1 MSEYDLIFV
10 HAPSVYDFR
19 KKSSLLGPVSDVIP
33 STPVFEMYPIGFT
46 TIASKLSTNGYR
58 VRILN
63 LAAHMLADDSYD
75 VEKAIGKLR
84 SRVFGIDLHWLPH
97 AHGSLEIAKLIKK
110 IHPDSKVIIG
120 GFSATYFWEEIMKE
134 HPYVDAVFLGDS
146 TELPML
152 RYFQAL
158 DKGKYLDRV
167 PNLVYRDGNRIRN
180 NGISHF
186 IENLDDVEVDYR
198 WVIKSVMKSMDL
210 TGHLPYIDWKNNPMF
225 LVNTVRGCSLECATC
240 MGGCNSFKRNFG
252 RKRPAYRS
260 PEKLMDD
267 IRQIESYFKGV
278 VFVFG
283 DIRQPGKNY
292 ARKFLSLLKK
302 ERPNNELA
310 FEFFTPP
317 DKEFVRT
324 FGRSLEVFNAQISP
338 DSHDPIVREKLGR
351 HYTNE
356 SLERSIWYL
365 LKAGVKRM
373 DVFFMIG
380 LPGQDRKSVMST
392 VEYSK
397 KLLSRMGETERLMP
411 FISPLAPF
419 LDPGSNAFEE
429 PEKHG
434 YRLLARSLEEHRQ
447 LLTNPSWG
455 LILNY
460 ETNWLTRDEIMDVTY
475 EAGLGMN
482 KLKKT
487 IGAITE
493 EEAKAVSTRI
503 MLARDAVRGIDIA
516 MKSDDPEKSLAK
528 LREELKPLSE
538 STVCNKRELDWNRR
552 SFYWSIPKIA
562 VSTLLRR

>member
-19 KKSSLLGPVSDVIP
+19 EHSSLLGPVSDVIP

-63 LAAHMLADDSYD
+63 LAAHMLADESYD
-75 VEKAIGKLR
+75 VEKAISKLR
-84 SRVFGIDLHWLPH
+84 SKVFGIDLHWLPH

-110 IHPDSKVIIG
+110 IHPDSKVILG
-120 GFSATYFWEEIMKE
+120 GFSTTYFWEEIMKN
-134 HPYVDAVFLGDS
+134 HPCVDAVFRGDS

-158 DKGKYLDRV
+158 EKGKNLDRV
-167 PNLVYRDGNRIRN
+167 PNLVYRDGSRIKN
-180 NGISHF
+180 NGIKHF

-225 LVNTVRGCSLECATC
+225 LVNTVRGCALECATC

-252 RKRPAYRS
+252 RTRPAFRS
-260 PEKLMDD
+260 PEKLMED
-267 IRQIESYFKGV
+267 ISQLENYFKGV

-292 ARKFLSLLKK
+292 ANKFLSLLKK
-302 ERPNNELA
+302 ERPSNEIA

-317 DKEFVRT
+317 NKEFVRT
-324 FGRSLEVFNAQISP
+324 FGKSLEVFNAQISP
-338 DSHDPIVREKLGR
+338 DSHDPVVREAQGR
-351 HYTNE
+351 YYSNE
-356 SLERSIWYL
+356 AMEKSISHL
-365 LKAGVKRM
+365 LQVGVKRM
-373 DVFFMIG
+373 DIFFMIG
-380 LPGQDRKSVMST
+380 LPKQDRKSVMDT
-392 VEYSK
+392 VDYSE
-397 KLLSRMGETERLMP
+397 KLLRRMGETERLLP

-434 YRLLARSLEEHRQ
+434 YKLLAKSLEEHRQ
-447 LLTNPSWG
+447 LLTNPSWK

-460 ETNWLTRDEIMDVTY
+460 ETNWMTRDEIMDATY
-475 EAGLGMN
+475 RAGIGMN
-482 KLKKT
+482 KMKKD
-487 IGAITE
+487 IGAISL
-493 EEAKAVSTRI
+493 EEAKAVHSRI
-503 MLARDAVRGIDIA
+503 KLAREAVRGIDIA
-516 MKSDDPEKSLAK
+516 MKSSDPDAAMAE

-562 VSTLLRR
+562 TSVLLRR